1 MLKEE
6 LRALVSGDSNLDQQH
21 NSPNK
26 IARAAIF
33 LLHRA
38 LRDKVYAVYSLAAE
52 AIRLFFTEFV
62 PARYSQDFGLLHCS
76 EHTLPG
82 CDKIN
87 LKN

>member
-1 MLKEE
+1 LLKEE

-52 AIRLFFTEFV
+52 AIRAFFTEFV
-62 PARYSQDFGLLHCS
+62 PARYRVFWRTETVKLLAYCII
-76 EHTLPG
+76 
-82 CDKIN
+82 KIE
-87 LKN
+87 